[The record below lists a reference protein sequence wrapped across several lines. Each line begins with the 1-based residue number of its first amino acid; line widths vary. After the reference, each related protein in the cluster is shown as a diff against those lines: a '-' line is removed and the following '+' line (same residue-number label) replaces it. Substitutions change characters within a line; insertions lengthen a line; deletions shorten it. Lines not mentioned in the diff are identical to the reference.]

1 MPLERVSEQHFFCAK
16 VGPLASRIIKDAV
29 DDRGAIDFFLHQLEM
44 QFVDDRQARQNK
56 LASAPPAQPL

>member
-1 MPLERVSEQHFFCAK
+1 MGDQTIGFADHQGC
-16 VGPLASRIIKDAV
+16 AV
-29 DDRGAIDFFLHQLEM
+29 DDRGAVDFFLHQHEM